1 MSNPGPLSF
10 EEFRRLI
17 AGELHVQESLVVAEA
32 SFTDTLY
39 ADSIRLVEM
48 MLHLSQQGITI
59 PLEEAW
65 DVKTV
70 GDAYAVYCRHAGKA
84 SKTRTR
90 EAEAGE
96 AEPRES

>member
-1 MSNPGPLSF
+1 VSSPQDPLKSPITF

-17 AGELHVQESLVVAEA
+17 AQELHVDESLVVENA

-48 MLHLSQQGITI
+48 MLRLSERGIRI

-65 DVKTV
+65 NVVTV
-70 GDAYAVYCRHAGKA
+70 GDAYRLYCSRVGQGPSQA
-84 SKTRTR
+84 
-90 EAEAGE
+90 
-96 AEPRES
+96 